1 MFTGIVEEVGEIIS
15 RSGNRI
21 YVKGSL
27 EDSIGASIAVNG
39 ACLTLLEKSR
49 GVLTFEVSEETLR
62 RTNLSVSRYVN
73 LERSLSLGSRIG
85 GHIVLGHVDCVA
97 DVLGM
102 NEKYIEIEVSD
113 MEYIVEKGS
122 IAVDGISLTIAEV
135 GGHSFK
141 AAILPYTVT
150 KTNLKYGQKKVNLEF
165 DYLIKAL
172 EALNNKNKNMDKKE
186 REEEEWKRIIGAM

>member
-62 RTNLSVSRYVN
+62 RTNLSFSRYVN

-97 DVLGM
+97 DILDVQDGW
-102 NEKYIEIEVSD
+102 IEIEVSD
-113 MEYIVEKGS
+113 KEYIVEKGS

-135 GGHSFK
+135 GEHSFK
-141 AAILPYTVT
+141 AAILPYTIT

-165 DYLIKAL
+165 DYMIKAL
-172 EALNNKNKNMDKKE
+172 EALKNKKE
-186 REEEEWKRIIGAM
+186 KAEEEEGWKRIIGAM

>member
-15 RSGNRI
+15 RSGSRI
-21 YVKGSL
+21 CVRGSL

-73 LERSLSLGSRIG
+73 LERSLSLGSRMG

-97 DVLGM
+97 DVLDVQDGW
-102 NEKYIEIEVSD
+102 IEIEVSD
-113 MEYIVEKGS
+113 TKYIVEKGS

-135 GGHSFK
+135 GEHSFK
-141 AAILPYTVT
+141 AAILPYTIT
-150 KTNLKYGQKKVNLEF
+150 KTNLDYGQKKVNLEF
-165 DYLIKAL
+165 DYMIKAL
-172 EALNNKNKNMDKKE
+172 EALKNKKE
-186 REEEEWKRIIGAM
+186 KAEEEEEWKRIIGAM